1 MMKKHKLQNLSGD
14 RLQASAI
21 IFPLIIWYT
30 CTQFIYEYVYTW
42 HVFSIQ
48 GFNKSNSSTIIKNKI
63 SGTQQLQNVCWIDS
77 LHHGIK
83 SNESDCCPQPSITVH
98 NGHCHCT
105 CWINVMLSPF
115 RRIRPAIY
123 KLQFNDIPKVH
134 RNNKI

>member
-1 MMKKHKLQNLSGD
+1 MMKTQTSEFKWRSSSSLCNYFSINH
-14 RLQASAI
+14 
-21 IFPLIIWYT
+21 LIYMYT
-30 CTQFIYEYVYTW
+30 VYLWICIYMTC
-42 HVFSIQ
+42 FSIQ

-63 SGTQQLQNVCWIDS
+63 SGTQQLQNVCWFDS